1 MNGKTHQRREHW
13 ASRLGFVMAAAG
25 SAVGLGNVW
34 RFPYVAGENG
44 GAAFLIIYLAIVFT
58 LGISIMIAE
67 LAIGRAAQTNP
78 VGATRLLGGRAWA
91 GLGYLGVLAA
101 FLILSFY
108 TVIAGWTLSYAMKMA
123 SGALSRSGADTAQTF
138 AGFVA
143 DPAQTIPAAAV
154 FMVLTIAVVL
164 GGVKGGI
171 ERASM
176 VLMPLLFLILVAL
189 ATRAVTLP
197 GAGAGLRFFLTP
209 DFSKVGVATL
219 TTALGQAFFSLSIGL
234 GAMMTYGSYLDRDQ
248 NIGHAAGWVVGL
260 DTLAAMLAGF
270 AILPAVFAA
279 GLNPEAGPGLAFVTL
294 PTVFASIPLGALFG
308 TLFFVLLA
316 IAALTSSISLLE
328 PIVAYLIDEHGM
340 RRVPMTIAAGAAAF
354 LLSIPSALSLGPW
367 AGFTVFGKG
376 ILDLLDAL
384 TAGIMLPVGGLL
396 VAIFVGWVIAPRM
409 MAEISAGVG
418 AGHGQPPRF
427 ARLWL
432 WILRL
437 PAPVAIAWILLSW
450 AMA

>member
-91 GLGYLGVLAA
+91 GLGYLGILAA

-123 SGALSRSGADTAQTF
+123 SGALSRSGVDTAQAF

-189 ATRAVTLP
+189 AIRAVTLP

-279 GLNPEAGPGLAFVTL
+279 GLNPECRAGARLRDPADGVRVDPAGRPVRHL
-294 PTVFASIPLGALFG
+294 VFRSARNRRADIVDFAARTHRRLLDRRTRDAAGAHDDRRRSGGVSPVDPLGA
-308 TLFFVLLA
+308 
-316 IAALTSSISLLE
+316 
-328 PIVAYLIDEHGM
+328 VA
-340 RRVPMTIAAGAAAF
+340 
-354 LLSIPSALSLGPW
+354 W
-367 AGFTVFGKG
+367 A
-376 ILDLLDAL
+376 
-384 TAGIMLPVGGLL
+384 VGGLYRL
-396 VAIFVGWVIAPRM
+396 RQ
-409 MAEISAGVG
+409 
-418 AGHGQPPRF
+418 GHSRSSRCPDRGNHASGGRPLGRDLC
-427 ARLWL
+427 RLGH
-432 WILRL
+432 RT
-437 PAPVAIAWILLSW
+437 AYDGRN
-450 AMA
+450 

>member
-1 MNGKTHQRREHW
+1 MDQRREHW

-44 GAAFLIIYLAIVFT
+44 GAAFLIIYLAFVFT

-78 VGATRLLGGRAWA
+78 VGAMRLLGGRGWA
-91 GLGYLGVLAA
+91 GLGYLGIAAA
-101 FLILSFY
+101 FVILSFY

-123 SGALSRSGADTAQTF
+123 SGALTGSGADTAKAF
-138 AGFVA
+138 AGYVA
-143 DPAQTIPAAAV
+143 DPTQTVPAAAV
-154 FMVLTIAVVL
+154 FMVLTIGVVL

-176 VLMPLLFLILVAL
+176 VLMPLLFLILVVL
-189 ATRAVTLP
+189 AIRAVTLP
-197 GAGAGLRFFLTP
+197 GAGEGVRFFLTP

-234 GAMMTYGSYLDRDQ
+234 GAMMTYGSYLERNQD
-248 NIGHAAGWVVGL
+248 IGRAAGWVVGL

-279 GLNPEAGPGLAFVTL
+279 GLNPEVGPGLAFVTL

-328 PIVAYLIDEHGM
+328 PIVAYFIDEHGM
-340 RRVPMTIAAGAAAF
+340 RRGPMTVAAGAAAF

-367 AGFTVFGKG
+367 SGFTLFGKG

-396 VAIFVGWVIAPRM
+396 ISIFVGWVIAPRAL
-409 MAEISAGVG
+409 AEIAAGKSG
-418 AGHGQPPRF
+418 PPRF
-427 ARLWL
+427 TRVWL

-437 PAPVAIAWILLSW
+437 PAPVAIAWILISW
-450 AMA
+450 AMT

>member
-1 MNGKTHQRREHW
+1 MDGEMDQRREHW
-13 ASRLGFVMAAAG
+13 ASRLGFIMAAAG

-44 GAAFLIIYLAIVFT
+44 GGAFLIIYLAIVFS
-58 LGISIMIAE
+58 LGLSIMIAE

-78 VGATRLLGGRAWA
+78 VGAMRLLGGRRWS
-91 GLGYLGVLAA
+91 GLGYLGILAA

-108 TVIAGWTLSYAMKMA
+108 TVIAGWTLTYAVKMA
-123 SGALSRSGADTAQTF
+123 SGMLTGPDVDTAKAF
-138 AGFVA
+138 SGFVA
-143 DPAQTIPAAAV
+143 DPAQTVPAAAV
-154 FMVLTIAVVL
+154 FMALTVGVVL

-171 ERASM
+171 ERANM

-189 ATRAVTLP
+189 AIRAVTLP
-197 GAGAGLRFFLTP
+197 GAGAGLRFFLSP
-209 DFSKVGVATL
+209 DFSKVGAGTL

-248 NIGHAAGWVVGL
+248 DIGRAAGWVIGL
-260 DTLAAMLAGF
+260 DTLAAMLASF

-279 GLNPEAGPGLAFVTL
+279 SLNPEAGPGLAFVTL
-294 PTVFASIPLGALFG
+294 PTVFASMPLGALFG
-308 TLFFVLLA
+308 TLFFILLA

-328 PIVAYLIDEHGM
+328 PVVAYLIDEHGL
-340 RRVPMTIAAGAAAF
+340 RRGPMTVAAGAAAF
-354 LLSIPSALSLGPW
+354 ALSVPSALSLGPW
-367 AGFTVFGKG
+367 AGYTVFGKG
-376 ILDLLDAL
+376 ILDLLDQV

-396 VAIFVGWVIAPRM
+396 IAVFVGWVIAPRAV
-409 MAEISAGVG
+409 AEIA
-418 AGHGQPPRF
+418 AGHDGPPRF

-437 PAPVAIAWILLSW
+437 PAPVAIAWILISW
-450 AMA
+450 AVA